1 MRLGLPDPKRM
12 KATPMLR
19 STKLLLACL
28 FTVFGFLSASCGSD
42 ASTPV
47 VPSTPTMAPFAGNV
61 DGSGNAD
68 GTGTAARFN
77 RPGDVATDSAGN
89 VYLADTSNDTIRKIT
104 SAGVVTTLAGT
115 AGVSGSTDATGA
127 AASFQ
132 SPYGIATDSAGNVYV
147 ADTGNHT
154 IRKITSAGVV
164 TTLAGTAGVSG
175 STDATGAA
183 ASFRDPRGIATD
195 SAGNVYVA
203 DSDNDTIRKITPA
216 GEVTTLA
223 GAAGQNGF
231 TPGALPGG
239 LPRPRCITV
248 FGKTLYFTSENGVVS
263 ITNLP

>member
-1 MRLGLPDPKRM
+1 
-12 KATPMLR
+12 MLR
-19 STKLLLACL
+19 STKFLLACL
-28 FTVFGFLSASCGSD
+28 FTVFGFLSASCDSD
-42 ASTPV
+42 ASMPAE
-47 VPSTPTMAPFAGNV
+47 PSTPTMAPFAGNV

-89 VYLADTSNDTIRKIT
+89 VYLADT
-104 SAGVVTTLAGT
+104 
-115 AGVSGSTDATGA
+115 
-127 AASFQ
+127 
-132 SPYGIATDSAGNVYV
+132 
-147 ADTGNHT
+147 GNHT
-154 IRKITSAGVV
+154 IRKITPAGVV

-183 ASFRDPRGIATD
+183 ASFRYPRDIATD

-203 DSDNDTIRKITPA
+203 DTGNNTISKITPA

-223 GAAGQNGF
+223 GTAGQSGF

-239 LPRPRCITV
+239 LPSPRSITV